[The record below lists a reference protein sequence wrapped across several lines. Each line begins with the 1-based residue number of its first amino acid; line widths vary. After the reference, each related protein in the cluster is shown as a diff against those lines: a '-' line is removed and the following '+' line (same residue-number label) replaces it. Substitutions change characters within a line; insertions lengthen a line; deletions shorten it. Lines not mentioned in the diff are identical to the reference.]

1 MQKIFSMFLVLVFL
15 CSLSSCAPSVDPVYT
30 PPSQNLISSVNEFK
44 YYLDLEGYVYNMGE
58 SKFLKIV
65 DKFSLDGKKLTDIEP
80 VNSYSSDTEYGFI
93 CNASHLV
100 GDKGFYISAK
110 CETLEDDSTKET
122 YIFRV
127 NCPLEGISLPCG
139 INFED
144 TIESALKKLGTDLD
158 IDKDFVPDEGFEDY
172 TEEYDTTM
180 TLFKNETSHLI
191 LNDFNRTRTPAEYA
205 YPYVIS
211 FTEEYEVNDEKFGN
225 KNIKRSIGLYF
236 GDGFFEAETLG
247 LIQITYQEN

>member
-1 MQKIFSMFLVLVFL
+1 M
-15 CSLSSCAPSVDPVYT
+15 
-30 PPSQNLISSVNEFK
+30 E
-44 YYLDLEGYVYNMGE
+44 
-58 SKFLKIV
+58 
-65 DKFSLDGKKLTDIEP
+65 DG
-80 VNSYSSDTEYGFI
+80 STE
-93 CNASHLV
+93 
-100 GDKGFYISAK
+100 
-110 CETLEDDSTKET
+110 ET

-172 TEEYDTTM
+172 TEEYDTIM

-191 LNDFNRTRTPAEYA
+191 LNDFNRTRTPMEYA

-211 FTEEYEVNDEKFGN
+211 LTEEYEVNDEKFGN